1 MEMRRAK
8 RVTSPKEGDWRKFST
23 VFELKGDRIDRL
35 AKRFESVSKE
45 LVEEIEKF
53 LGYLQGEL

>member
-1 MEMRRAK
+1 MEMGPAK
-8 RVTSPKEGDWRKFST
+8 GVISPKEGDWMKFAT

-45 LVEEIEKF
+45 FVEEIEKF
-53 LGYLQGEL
+53 LGYWQEEL